1 MYQPITMH
9 KTYLDPYLNKTSVKT
24 KQSKKCKIYETT
36 RNLNTDWIYNEL
48 RNYYELF

>member
-1 MYQPITMH
+1 MCQPITTH

-24 KQSKKCKIYETT
+24 KQSKKCKIYET

-48 RNYYELF
+48 RNYELF